1 MDYMYGADG
10 HPAYGACPVAAHPCA
25 GEERHRLT
33 GNSRYRR
40 GLPLRCSER
49 APRHGSKRGHCA
61 QRGACR
67 FRMFPWSPLG
77 WGAVRTHQ

>member
-25 GEERHRLT
+25 GEERHRLS

-40 GLPLRCSER
+40 GLPVRCSER
-49 APRHGSKRGHCA
+49 ASKRSSPCA

-77 WGAVRTHQ
+77 WGGVRQHR